1 MPLLL
6 ITNIEQDHNPDE
18 EECCQGGDDEDHV
31 TALGSEMVCLLTD
44 VGWFSFYEFHGNGK
58 NQN

>member
-6 ITNIEQDHNPDE
+6 ITDIEQDHDPDE

-31 TALGSEMVCLLTD
+31 TALGSKMVCL
-44 VGWFSFYEFHGNGK
+44 F
-58 NQN
+58 